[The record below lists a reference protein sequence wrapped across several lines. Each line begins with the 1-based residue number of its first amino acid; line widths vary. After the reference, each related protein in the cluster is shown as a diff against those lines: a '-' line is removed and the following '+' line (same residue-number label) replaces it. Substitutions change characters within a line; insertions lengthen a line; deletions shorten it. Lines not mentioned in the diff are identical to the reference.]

1 MVSFFA
7 VLASVRPAP
16 RRNNQE
22 TTTEAVMVDSEG
34 ERHLS
39 TLLRASEHLWVGQPN
54 DMALRVREEGARYLT
69 IISDRRR
76 SPTLRLLD
84 SPRAASS
91 AAYGKDWPVSYRFPT
106 PGAAA
111 GFNRIA
117 LALQPRS
124 IEPIV

>member
-1 MVSFFA
+1 MVSSFA
-7 VLASVRPAP
+7 VSASVRPAP

-54 DMALRVREEGARYLT
+54 DMALRVCEEGARYLT
-69 IISDRRR
+69 IIS
-76 SPTLRLLD
+76 
-84 SPRAASS
+84 ASS